1 MSIKTLQ
8 KRFGDIEYKIDIDY
22 DDWAESPREYSD

>member
-8 KRFGDIEYKIDIDY
+8 KRVGDTEYKIDIDY
-22 DDWAESPREYSD
+22 DHFAESPREYNE